1 MKKVIIYDEYSIESN
16 SIAWFWNFMVR
27 CDDDMKKKFIFFTT
41 GSFRIPQGGF
51 KSFKITIRRVDNVND
66 QLPVAHTCTKSF
78 DLPEYKSEEVFNEKV
93 TLSLKEGIK
102 GFNIE

>member
-1 MKKVIIYDEYSIESN
+1 MPTRTRTQCQRAHTH
-16 SIAWFWNFMVR
+16 IANTR
-27 CDDDMKKKFIFFTT
+27 APPPLPDPS

>member
-41 GSFRIPQGGF
+41 GNARAPHTRPHCQRAHAHSA
-51 KSFKITIRRVDNVND
+51 NAH
-66 QLPVAHTCTKSF
+66 AHTVPTRTHTHC
-78 DLPEYKSEEVFNEKV
+78 
-93 TLSLKEGIK
+93 
-102 GFNIE
+102 